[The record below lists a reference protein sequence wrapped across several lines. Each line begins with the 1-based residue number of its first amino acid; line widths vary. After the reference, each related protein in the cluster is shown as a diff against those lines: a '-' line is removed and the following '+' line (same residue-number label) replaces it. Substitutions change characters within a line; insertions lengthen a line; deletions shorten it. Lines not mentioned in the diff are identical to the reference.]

1 MVWNETCAMEER
13 MRFVTS
19 WLQGEESIATLCRRY
34 GVSRKTGYK
43 WLSRYRGE
51 GVSGL
56 EDRSRTPHGNS
67 RSIASAVATA
77 LIEVRQRH
85 PHWGPRKVKAW
96 LERYEPDVP
105 WPAASTIGC
114 LFDRVQ
120 LTVPRKRRRRVA
132 PHGEPF
138 AACRAAND
146 VWCVDFKG
154 WFMTGSGR
162 RVDPLTLSDA
172 HSRFLLRC
180 EAVDRADEA
189 HVWPVLVSAF
199 REYGLPRALR
209 SDNGPPFA
217 SLAAGG
223 LSRLSVKLIK
233 AGIRPERI
241 EPGKPQQN
249 GRHERM
255 HLTLKQETASPPAG
269 TLRAQKWRFARFRDI
284 YNTERPHE
292 ALGQLPPATFYV
304 SSPRPFDGVL
314 RSPDYDGDTVIRRVR
329 QSGEIKWRGKLV
341 FLSAVLVG
349 EPVGLTE
356 IADDVWLVRY
366 GPVVLGRIN
375 GKEGFRR
382 LGSGSR
388 SRPKA

>member
-1 MVWNETCAMEER
+1 MVWNETCVMEER
-13 MRFVTS
+13 MRFVAN
-19 WLQGEESIATLCRRY
+19 WLEGEDSVAVLCRRY

-43 WLSRYRGE
+43 WLARFRDE
-51 GVSGL
+51 GASGL

-67 RSIASAVATA
+67 RSLLPEVAAS
-77 LIEVRQRH
+77 LIGVRMRH

-96 LERYEPDVP
+96 LERHEPEVS

-114 LFDRVQ
+114 LFDRQ
-120 LTVPRKRRRRVA
+120 ALTVPRKRRRRVA

-138 AACRAAND
+138 AACHGPND

-154 WFMTGSGR
+154 WFTTGDGQ

-172 HSRFLLRC
+172 HSRYLLRC
-180 EAVDRADEA
+180 APVGRCDEA

-255 HLTLKQETASPPAG
+255 HLTLKQETASPPAD
-269 TLRAQKWRFARFRDI
+269 TLPGQTRRFAAFREI

-292 ALGQLPPATFYV
+292 ALGQLPPGVFYKP
-304 SSPRPFDGVL
+304 SPRAFNGVL

-329 QSGEIKWRGKLV
+329 QSGEIKWKGNLV
-341 FLSAVLVG
+341 FLSAVLTG

-356 IADDVWLVRY
+356 VADDVWLVRY
-366 GPVVLGRIN
+366 GPVALGHIN

-388 SRPKA
+388 SKA